1 MALAMAR
8 PLIRIAFIAWLSCSS
23 VALAQLHRPTDPV
36 ATPPSA
42 FAEQD
47 DALAIDVNP
56 AWLGWTP
63 GFSASVLHSDVKV
76 ENSWV
81 LPGDAVHVATPLL
94 WGLAVGATVQSI
106 RPSGALLGGDRGMG
120 AFAIA
125 LSASPAFALG
135 GTLRTLASSDPWLDG
150 LTTADLGMSMR
161 PSNALQ
167 LSLVGRDL
175 FVTRSGQ
182 GTLGLDLASSLLM
195 DVTLRPFGTRALLVS
210 AQLAVGRDIGGRL
223 SVGLPLPG
231 VGRFT
236 GMVEA
241 DRFETESLRMVGG
254 LEVDWGR
261 TAVAAGMMIGDG
273 GLNDTPGWY
282 AMARY
287 SAAERPGVPPSG
299 RVLDLELHAMNAR
312 NWVATAVLLQRA
324 AYDSR
329 VSGLVL
335 RLRETGIG
343 LAAAQELRQ
352 LIEELRHNGKPV
364 VCHVDAPSG
373 PEVYAC
379 AKADQTWIDPAG
391 GMRLMGLNMTA
402 LLFGDL
408 LRNAGLRADFVR
420 IGEYKSAPEQLM
432 QSHLSEPARAQTQ
445 AFLDDANR
453 RMLFDLSKDLNV
465 SEARVAE
472 IIEHGPQ
479 LARDAVGFGLAS
491 AEVDEIVMD
500 REVSEVFGDRPRVTE
515 LPPRLPETYGQGAR
529 IGVVLV
535 DGNIVDGENVDMP
548 LIGIHMSGGRSVAR
562 AIESMAHD
570 PTVAAIVVRVDSPGG
585 AVLASDQIWRAM
597 RRAREIKPVIASM
610 GGVAASGG
618 YYVASAANE
627 IWADPST
634 LTGSIGIF
642 FGKVDAVPLAE
653 RLGIGIESFQ
663 RGSRAG
669 AESMWRPFSDDE
681 RAALSQTIRDFYRT
695 FLARVA
701 EGRDMTPERVD
712 ALGQGRIY
720 SGDTALSLGLID
732 HLGGLASALA
742 RARQLANLQPNA
754 DVIVLPESPTS
765 ILSYVTGG
773 AGATTT
779 SALSAAGIS
788 PIPAELLGAL
798 SFAATVRHTGPTQGL
813 AMLPFAIDFQ

>member
-1 MALAMAR
+1 MAR
-8 PLIRIAFIAWLSCSS
+8 SLIRAAVLWCVLFSH
-23 VALAQLHRPTDPV
+23 VASAQLHRPTDPV

-42 FAEQD
+42 FVEQD

-63 GFSASVLHSDVKV
+63 AFSASVLHSDVRMDGTP
-76 ENSWV
+76 V
-81 LPGDAVHVATPLL
+81 LAGDAVHVATPLL
-94 WGLAVGATVQSI
+94 WGLSVGATVQSI
-106 RPSGALLGGDRGMG
+106 RPPGPRYGGDRGMG
-120 AFAIA
+120 ALA
-125 LSASPAFALG
+125 LAFSASPSLAFGA
-135 GTLRTLASSDPWLDG
+135 TIRTLAASDPWLDG
-150 LTTADLGMSMR
+150 LTTGDLGVSMR

-175 FVTRSGQ
+175 FVTREGQ
-182 GTLGLDLASSLLM
+182 GTLGLDLASSLLV

-210 AQLAVGRDIGGRL
+210 AQLAVGRETGGRL
-223 SVGLPLPG
+223 TLGLPLPG
-231 VGRFT
+231 VGRVT

-241 DRFETESLRMVGG
+241 DRFDTESLRMVGG

-261 TAVAAGMMIGDG
+261 TAIAGGVMLGDG
-273 GLNDTPGWY
+273 GLNGTPGWY
-282 AMARY
+282 ALARY
-287 SAAERPGVPPSG
+287 SGADRPGLPSG
-299 RVLDLELHAMNAR
+299 SRVLDVELRAVSAR
-312 NWVATAVLLQRA
+312 NWIATAVMLQRA
-324 AYDSR
+324 AYDAR
-329 VSGLVL
+329 IGGLLL

-352 LIEELRHNGKPV
+352 LIEELRANGKPV
-364 VCHVDAPSG
+364 VCHLDAPSG
-373 PEVYAC
+373 AEVYAC
-379 AKADQTWIDPAG
+379 ASADHTWIDPAG

-408 LRNAGLRADFVR
+408 LRNVGLRADFVR

-432 QSHLSEPARAQTQ
+432 QSHMSEPARVQTQ

-453 RMLFDLSKDLNV
+453 RMLFDLSKDLEV
-465 SEARVAE
+465 SQARVAE
-472 IIEHGPQ
+472 IIDHGPQ

-500 REVSEVFGDRPRVTE
+500 REVSDVFGERPRVTE

-535 DGNIVDGENVDMP
+535 DGNIVDGDNVDMP

-562 AIESMAHD
+562 AIETMAHD

-642 FGKVDAVPLAE
+642 FGKVDVVPLAE
-653 RLGIGIESFQ
+653 RWGIGIESFQ
-663 RGSRAG
+663 RGARAG
-669 AESMWRPFSDDE
+669 AESVWRPFTDDE
-681 RAALSQTIRDFYRT
+681 RAALAQTIRDFYRT

-720 SGDTALSLGLID
+720 SGDAALNLGLVD

-754 DVIVLPESPTS
+754 DVIVLPDAPNSW
-765 ILSYVTGG
+765 LSYVTGG
-773 AGATTT
+773 ASATTT
-779 SALSAAGIS
+779 SALGAAGIS
-788 PIPAELLGAL
+788 PIPSELLGAL